1 MAQTEH
7 HNEYLIGGQGRPG
20 RLRTGVLFGGATPG
34 PTNKELT
41 HLVEQLTNEAM
52 QLRNNNTLLRH
63 DLESIN
69 RGRTALQLEVDDLT
83 ESRRRLDDSYKVVSI
98 AGATHITD
106 RLVDGTRATYNII
119 PQQFVNGDYLK
130 TNARVNGHLV
140 YVKILGTNVSAVEHV
155 YIWKGPEQS
164 TWCVGKPDDF
174 GRDRG
179 YAMIRIPEKLRDM
192 DLYNL
197 VELYNKIKIALN
209 VYVCG
214 RVYENSE
221 MLHVRQPLVQIS
233 TKPLDAA
240 IHDLHAAHLKYIERV
255 KLIESEVECKLCFEN
270 KAFSEFIVPACGHL
284 ICKVCYLNWLNEKGP
299 TAPCPL
305 GCPVALKNQYTPFNF
320 PGEWTLRL

>member
-20 RLRTGVLFGGATPG
+20 GLRTGGLFGGAPPG

-52 QLRNNNTLLRH
+52 QLRDNNTVLRR

-69 RGRTALQLEVDDLT
+69 RGRAALQLEVQDLT
-83 ESRRRLDDSYKVVSI
+83 ESRRRLDESYMVVSI

-106 RLVDGTRATYNII
+106 RLVDGTRAIYNMI

-155 YIWKGPEQS
+155 YIWKGPEKT

-179 YAMIRIPEKLRDM
+179 YAMIRIPKTLEDM
-192 DLYNL
+192 DLYDL
-197 VELYNKIKIALN
+197 VVLYNKTKIAPK
-209 VYVCG
+209 VDVCG

-221 MLHVRQPLVQIS
+221 MLHVRQPKVQIS

-240 IHDLHAAHLKYIERV
+240 IHDLHDAHLKYIERA
-255 KLIESEVECKLCFEN
+255 KMIDSEFECFLCRN
-270 KAFSEFIVPACGHL
+270 TKAFSEFLLPACGHL
-284 ICKVCYLNWLNEKGP
+284 CCKDCYLRCLQTNP
-299 TAPCPL
+299 ASRCPH
-305 GCPVALKNQYTPFNF
+305 GCPVALKQHYTPFNF
-320 PGEWTLRL
+320 PGEFTLRL